1 MAAAP
6 GRNDERPVHILGRQP
21 ELLCEYHGLR
31 PAAQPLHTR
40 RYRLRKSDEVV
51 QSLIIHIDEIS
62 LKDSGLLSAAGC
74 VAILRQ
80 TALGRSFVSV
90 FVLLQGLVAQHHI
103 LAGPPFIVEQR
114 ESSLLILVPDFLE
127 LHTLAEELPASKRQ
141 SPHAQPLHFV
151 HDDIIPGIVDIF
163 PDRTSTR
170 L

>member
-21 ELLCEYHGLR
+21 ELLCDYHGLR

-40 RYRLRKSDEVV
+40 RYRLRKSDKVV

-62 LKDSGLLSAAGC
+62 LKDYGILSAAGC

-90 FVLLQGLVAQHHI
+90 FVLLQGLVTQYHI
-103 LAGPPFIVEQR
+103 FAVPPFIVEHLQIGF
-114 ESSLLILVPDFLE
+114 LILIPGLLK
-127 LHTLAEELPASKRQ
+127 LHAVAEEGLASIREA
-141 SPHAQPLHFV
+141 PE
-151 HDDIIPGIVDIF
+151 
-163 PDRTSTR
+163 
-170 L
+170 